1 MYISDQPI
9 KKKGKKFPNNA
20 IKNIYIYVLNEN
32 INLFPFNIKYINNIV
47 AAIVN
52 LSEATETGLIDCT
65 EILIAIN
72 AEPQIAL
79 NTINLKIQPKLKN
92 ISENNTK
99 EICEN
104 IKTLIKSVPIKIYTN
119 NRLDYILEINKM
131 EEHYVQDNIIQ
142 LDNSEAISVL
152 SS

>member
-79 NTINLKIQPKLKN
+79 NTINLKILLFIKL
-92 ISENNTK
+92 
-99 EICEN
+99 C
-104 IKTLIKSVPIKIYTN
+104 
-119 NRLDYILEINKM
+119 R
-131 EEHYVQDNIIQ
+131 
-142 LDNSEAISVL
+142 
-152 SS
+152 